1 MTAVV
6 SWHMPGEMEDK
17 CTRQKTGTSF
27 VLNVSMVCL
36 ILQGLV
42 Q

>member
-6 SWHMPGEMEDK
+6 SLHMPGETEDK

-27 VLNVSMVCL
+27 VLNVRMVCL
-36 ILQGLV
+36 MLQI
-42 Q
+42 